1 MTNNMEKAAE
11 LLQKE
16 DFIRKVSEC
25 SSQAEVIAL
34 FKDNGASVTTEDLA
48 TFGTLFTALK
58 DNDGELPDEIA
69 EQVAGGAFDIKN
81 LGNLLGA
88 IGEFMKSLAD
98 PITKLIELFSGEK
111 K

>member
-1 MTNNMEKAAE
+1 MEKAAE

-16 DFIRKVSEC
+16 DFVRKVAEC
-25 SSQAEVIAL
+25 SGQDEVIAL
-34 FKDNGASVTTEDLA
+34 FKENGATVTAKDLA
-48 TFGTLFTALK
+48 TFATLFTALK

-81 LGNLLGA
+81 LGTMLEA
-88 IGEFMKSLAD
+88 IGEFMKSLAN